1 MHVDVENTLL
11 DQAAI
16 AVSLMRRR
24 APVGLE
30 WEDIEQGVRLR
41 LVRAAPRYEASRG
54 ALTTFFA
61 AHARGAVLDAL
72 GTIGHRRSTNQLPDD
87 MGAPDTR
94 FDTIDAREYA
104 ETLIAQLYGREREI
118 MRLVYLDGL
127 TQYAAG
133 QLLGISEGL
142 ASRNVSQAMAKLRQ
156 FVAREEVE

>member
-1 MHVDVENTLL
+1 MHVDVENTLM
-11 DQAAI
+11 DQATI
-16 AVSLMRRR
+16 AVALMRRR
-24 APVGLE
+24 APAGME
-30 WEDIEQGVRLR
+30 WEDIAQEVRLR

-54 ALTTFFA
+54 ALTTFLA

-72 GTIGHRRSTNQLPDD
+72 GTIGRRRPTNKLPTDL
-87 MGAPDTR
+87 GARDAR
-94 FDTIDAREYA
+94 FDAIDARECA

-127 TQYAAG
+127 TQCAAG

-156 FVAREEVE
+156 FAAREVE